1 MPWKCDRC
9 QAIFEMEEIPQKC
22 PKCGTED
29 GTFSL
34 VEYELN

>member
-1 MPWKCDRC
+1 MPWKCDKC
-9 QAIFEMEEIPQKC
+9 NATFEMEEIPEKC
-22 PKCGTED
+22 PKCGAED